1 MLSEC
6 DNPLRTFLRDQP
18 RKYGY
23 NYSEEA
29 RLDLLRVLFTSMAA
43 NNEDYLRTLFPNEA
57 DAVKNSWSLSRT
69 QGGVEGAEYTEGA
82 RGKACGHIFKPG
94 EASYRCK

>member
-1 MLSEC
+1 MLMEC
-6 DNPLRTFLRDQP
+6 ETPLRTFLRDQP

-23 NYSEEA
+23 NYTEKA
-29 RLDLLRVLFTSMAA
+29 RLDLLENLFTSMAA
-43 NNEDYLRTLFPNEA
+43 NKYEYLRVLFPHES
-57 DAVKNSWSLSRT
+57 DCIKTGWSLSKT